1 MAQGVEKS
9 VVSASCIDVE
19 KGYMALHP
27 QKMERS
33 GPRGPEMSNLVERRL
48 LASARETMK
57 GRYGLL

>member
-33 GPRGPEMSNLVERRL
+33 GPDVSNPMEGRL
-48 LASARETMK
+48 LTSAREILK
-57 GRYGLL
+57 GWYGLL